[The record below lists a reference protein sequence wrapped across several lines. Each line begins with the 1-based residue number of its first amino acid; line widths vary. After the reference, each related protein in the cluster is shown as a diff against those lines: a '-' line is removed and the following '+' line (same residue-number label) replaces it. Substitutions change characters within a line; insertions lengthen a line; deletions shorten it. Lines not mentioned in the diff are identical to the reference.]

1 MALAAAT
8 ERICL
13 PPRLSQLPC
22 KFTCDTY
29 VAFSPTCHTAPLM
42 DKPWISAIA
51 AVAPEA
57 EVVPPSEPRR
67 RPLIY
72 VYDLPPE

>member
-1 MALAAAT
+1 
-8 ERICL
+8 
-13 PPRLSQLPC
+13 
-22 KFTCDTY
+22 
-29 VAFSPTCHTAPLM
+29 M